1 MATTTPAEAD
11 AVWDGIDEQLART
24 VAMLESL
31 SPDQWDRPSLCPG
44 WTVRHVAAH
53 LTLQEQSFGDVL
65 GFVARHPRMVRNL
78 TLNATIH
85 ESAVIQAA
93 ALTTD
98 EIIRRIRAGI
108 GSRRHNAFV
117 TPLEKLTD
125 VLVHSQDMAV
135 PLGIDLAMR
144 PGASALAGT
153 RRWDTRHTWLASVN
167 RHLPLDGVS
176 LVATDADW
184 RRGEGPEACG
194 PMGAILLLLT
204 GRPAALERLSGE
216 GAESLRARLGGEHPS
231 PGRPR
236 R

>member
-1 MATTTPAEAD
+1 MATRTPPEAD
-11 AVWDGIDEQLART
+11 AVWEGIDEQLART
-24 VAMLESL
+24 AAMLESL
-31 SPDQWDRPSLCPG
+31 STDQWDRPSLCDG

-53 LTLQEQSFGDVL
+53 LTLQEQSFGDLL
-65 GFVARHPRMVRNL
+65 GFVARHPRMWRNL
-78 TLNATIH
+78 TLNATIR

-93 ALTTD
+93 ELTTD
-98 EIIRRIRAGI
+98 EIIRRIRAGV

-144 PGASALAGT
+144 PDAGAQAGT
-153 RRWDTRHTWLASVN
+153 RRWDTRRTWLASVN
-167 RHLPLDGVS
+167 RRLPLDGIA

-184 RRGEGPEACG
+184 RRGEGSEASG

-204 GRPAALERLSGE
+204 GRPAALDRLSGE
-216 GAESLRARLGGEHPS
+216 GAEALRARLDGGHPS
-231 PGRPR
+231 PR
-236 R
+236 RSRR